1 MRRPRAF
8 PPGNALA
15 PALADAYFAHCA
27 SVALPVW
34 PSSALQA
41 HRALMALSPRWLQL
55 AMAVR
60 NRVMRWLGMKDLGR
74 IAETGHVV
82 DPQPGERVGIFT
94 LLSATP
100 DQVVLGDRDRH
111 LSVSLSLQ
119 LCQSPDGVRLYCT
132 TVVEQPT
139 RFGRLYMLPVD
150 PVHRVIVPLMLHRY
164 ARQLR
169 RHGAGGPDDSVPRS
183 QA

>member
-1 MRRPRAF
+1 MRRPHAF

-15 PALADAYFAHCA
+15 PASADAYFAHCA
-27 SVALPVW
+27 SVALPVR
-34 PSSALQA
+34 PSSALQV
-41 HRALMALSPRWLQL
+41 HRVLMALSPRWLQL
-55 AMAVR
+55 AMAAR
-60 NRVMRWLGMKDLGR
+60 NRVMRGLGMKDLGG
-74 IAETGHVV
+74 IAETGGAV
-82 DPQPGERVGIFT
+82 DPQPGDRVGIFT

-119 LCQSPDGVRLYCT
+119 LCELPDGVRLYCT

-139 RFGRLYMLPVD
+139 CFGRLYMLPVD
-150 PVHRVIVPLMLHRY
+150 PVHRLIVPLMLRRY

-169 RHGAGGPDDSVPRS
+169 RRGAGGPDDSIPGS
-183 QA
+183 PT